1 MKEKALIKFANGQLS
16 EVRAILLE
24 NLEREHFALALGKS
38 EEVQGKKIVK
48 VLKIIYAK
56 NLDYEA
62 QSLVFLKVKKDFFY
76 QALIEL
82 KNNCEFDTIIDLHTH
97 PFSKKETHFSSTDDN
112 DEREFFAFLT
122 KNFEDV
128 NYASIVFSQESYKAR
143 IWERKQGKIFALPA
157 LIKTQTLSESIPS
170 SSFKNCQKYNEEQ
183 EKIFNRSILALGL
196 DNMRKIMQGQNITI
210 VGLGGLG
217 SVIAEHLIHS
227 AFSSLNLIDNDEIEL
242 TNLNRIVGA
251 YYQDALEKKAKV
263 EIIKKHLNKIN
274 PHAKISS
281 FINDIHD
288 EAMESIVAN
297 SDWLII
303 ATDNHSS
310 RFKAQELCFKYFVPF
325 ISVGVNIS
333 VANEKITD
341 MSGEV
346 IRVRMG
352 DKLCLNCLKR
362 INYIKVGQES
372 HKDKFIAEEL
382 IRKGYVSGKDVKEPA
397 VKTLNTMLAT
407 LAVDVLLN
415 QYTERQELPAIL
427 VYENNT
433 FPAIYEDKN
442 SLENRNL
449 SCFTCS
455 L

>member
-1 MKEKALIKFANGQLS
+1 MKKEALIKFANGQLS

-38 EEVQGKKIVK
+38 EEIQGKKIVK
-48 VLKIIYAK
+48 VLKILYAK

-76 QALIEL
+76 QALLEV

-97 PFSKKETHFSSTDDN
+97 PFSKKETHFSSTDDK
-112 DEREFFAFLT
+112 DEKEFFTFLN
-122 KNFEDV
+122 KNFGDII
-128 NYASIVFSQESYKAR
+128 YASIVFSQESYEAR
-143 IWERKQGKIFALPA
+143 IWERKQGKISALPA
-157 LIKTQTLSESIPS
+157 FIKSQTIGENIARNSY
-170 SSFKNCQKYNEEQ
+170 KNFEQNNKEQ
-183 EKIFNRSILALGL
+183 EEIFNRSILALGL

-227 AFSSLNLIDNDEIEL
+227 GFSSLSLIDNDEIEL

-274 PHAKISS
+274 PYAKIST
-281 FINDIHD
+281 FVNDIHD
-288 EAMESIVAN
+288 QELESVIAD
-297 SDWLII
+297 SDWLIM

-325 ISVGVNIS
+325 LSVGVNIS
-333 VANEKITD
+333 VENEEIKD

-346 IRVRMG
+346 ITVRMG

-362 INYIKVGQES
+362 INYTKVAQES

-382 IRKGYVSGKDVKEPA
+382 VRKGYVSGKDVKEPA

-415 QYTERQELPAIL
+415 QYTERQEFSPIL
-427 VYENNT
+427 VYENNAY
-433 FPAIYEDKN
+433 PVIYEDKS